1 MARTGRTFSESW
13 HRVAN
18 LKVSLR
24 PTVRVHRQF
33 FRGERWYVLHDPFN
47 NQFFRLRPEAHDFVI
62 RLGPD
67 RTVEQVWEDCL
78 NRHPDEAPGQED
90 VIQLLTQLYYANL
103 LYFEMPPDSAK
114 LFERYKKRRQRE
126 IQSRLLSIMFAR
138 FPLLDPEIFLKRI
151 MPLIKLLVSPFGAI
165 VWLAVVIAAVK
176 VVVDHF
182 DAAFDQFQGVLA
194 PENLFLLYTG
204 LVVIKTLHEF
214 GHALVCKRYG
224 GEVHTMGV
232 MLLVFTPL
240 PYMDA
245 TSSWSF
251 KSRWHRALVGAAG
264 MITELFVAALAVFL
278 WAYTSPGTLHSLAY
292 NMMAVASISTVIF
305 NGNPLLRF
313 DGYYILSD
321 LLDIPNLYPR
331 SMRYLRH
338 LVERYVF
345 GYKESVSPAQGFKEA
360 FWMCTYGILSGIYRF
375 VVFSGVILFVAD
387 KWLLAGLLMALV
399 CVISWG
405 IVPLFRLIN
414 YLSSSPRLTRTR
426 TRAVAIIAGAFAVV
440 VLLLAVIPFPNR
452 FRAPGVMEAVQYVK
466 VVNDAPGY
474 VEKVLAPPG
483 AEVRAGAALVT
494 LANRELELET
504 EAALAQ
510 REEAMAMVR
519 KARQMEK
526 ADLEPLLKRLETVET
541 KLKDLLVQKES
552 LTVKA
557 RESGRWVAPK
567 ITELRGS
574 WLPRGTTIGE
584 IVNHGAFRFS
594 AVVSQ
599 EEASELF
606 AGHIEKAEV
615 RLYGQSGNNLNVKDY
630 QIIPFQHEKLPSA
643 ALGWLGGGE
652 VRISTKDQSGRQA
665 AEPFF
670 QIYAHVIPAAEVVLF
685 HGRSGKLRFTLD
697 SKPLVFQWGRKFLQ
711 LLQKRYQI

>member
-24 PTVRVHRQF
+24 PTVRVQRQF

-138 FPLLDPEIFLKRI
+138 FPLLDPENFLKRF
-151 MPLIKLLVSPFGAI
+151 MPLIKLLISPLGAM
-165 VWLAVVIAAVK
+165 VWLAVVIAAGK

-214 GHALVCKRYG
+214 GHAIVCKRYG

-278 WAYTSPGTLHSLAY
+278 WAYTSPGALHSLAY
-292 NMMAVASISTVIF
+292 NMMAVASVSTVIF

-331 SMRYLRH
+331 SMRFLRH

-345 GYKESVSPAQGFKEA
+345 GYKDSVSPAEGFKEA
-360 FWMCTYGILSGIYRF
+360 AWMGTYGILSGIYRF
-375 VVFSGVILFVAD
+375 VVFTGVILFVAD

-405 IVPLFRLIN
+405 VVPLSRLIN
-414 YLSSSPRLTRTR
+414 YLSSSPRLARTR
-426 TRAVAIIAGAFAVV
+426 TRAVAVIAGTFVLVV
-440 VLLLAVIPFPNR
+440 ALLAIIPFPNR
-452 FRAPGVMEAVQYVK
+452 FRAPGVMEALQYVK

-474 VEKVLAPPG
+474 VEKVLSPPG
-483 AEVRAGAALVT
+483 VEVRLGAPLVI

-510 REEAMAMVR
+510 REEAVAMVR

-541 KLKDLLVQKES
+541 KLKDLMVQKES
-552 LTVKA
+552 LTVRA
-557 RESGRWVAPK
+557 RESGIWVAPK
-567 ITELRGS
+567 IQELLGS

-584 IVNHGAFRFS
+584 IVNHGISGSRPWSARKKPRSCLPATLRRQRFG
-594 AVVSQ
+594 
-599 EEASELF
+599 F
-606 AGHIEKAEV
+606 TGKAE
-615 RLYGQSGNNLNVKDY
+615 
-630 QIIPFQHEKLPSA
+630 I
-643 ALGWLGGGE
+643 
-652 VRISTKDQSGRQA
+652 
-665 AEPFF
+665 
-670 QIYAHVIPAAEVVLF
+670 
-685 HGRSGKLRFTLD
+685 TLT
-697 SKPLVFQWGRKFLQ
+697 
-711 LLQKRYQI
+711 